1 MKNKIFTSAI
11 ALIGFIAS
19 SNAQVSATADVEA
32 TIVTPIAIV
41 KDLNGDMNFGNVAVT
56 SLGGTVVLNPQTELR
71 SLTGGVTLP
80 VVTGTVRAASFT
92 VSGQANYTYAITLPL
107 GDLTIE
113 NPASDDMIVNEFASY
128 PSATGVLSELG
139 DQTLKVGATLNVSGL
154 QPAGV
159 YSSATPFDVTVNY
172 N

>member
-11 ALIGFIAS
+11 ALIGFVAT

-32 TIVTPIAIV
+32 TIVTPISIV
-41 KDLNGDMNFGNVAVT
+41 KDLNGDMNFGNVAVSAT
-56 SLGGTVVLNPQTELR
+56 GGTVILDPANNGR
-71 SLTGGVTLP
+71 SITGGVTLP
-80 VVTGTVRAASFT
+80 VVPGTVRAASFT
-92 VSGQANYTYAITLPL
+92 VSGQANYTYAITIPT
-107 GDLTIE
+107 GDLTIQ
-113 NPASDDMIVNEFASY
+113 NSTSDDMIVNEFASY